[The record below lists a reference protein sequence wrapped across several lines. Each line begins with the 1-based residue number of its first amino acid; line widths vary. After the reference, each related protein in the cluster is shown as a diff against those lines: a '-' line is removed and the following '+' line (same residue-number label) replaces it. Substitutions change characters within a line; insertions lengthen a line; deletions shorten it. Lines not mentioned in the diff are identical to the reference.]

1 MEKFSVHSI
10 LSLIF
15 LSCLIVAGSGFIGV
29 VSVLSALS
37 FFLLES
43 LTFHVL
49 PLEVSIGQIT
59 EVSSQ

>member
-15 LSCLIVAGSGFIGV
+15 LSCLNRSRFGLHWRCISIVRTF
-29 VSVLSALS
+29 

>member
-15 LSCLIVAGSGFIGV
+15 LSCLNRCRFRLHSRCFSIIRIF
-29 VSVLSALS
+29 

-43 LTFHVL
+43 FTLHIL
-49 PLEVSIGQIT
+49 PLEVSIGQIAK
-59 EVSSQ
+59 VSSQ